1 MSIVEIESRV
11 VADRDDF
18 AEGYT
23 DQSIRDRE
31 HLLAVVKAQQ
41 AVIDAVRNL
50 ANTRGRSGWQI
61 SPNDIRTTLETHN
74 EQSET
79 EELA

>member
-1 MSIVEIESRV
+1 MSISEIENRV

-23 DQSIRDRE
+23 DQNIRDRE
-31 HLLAVVKAQQ
+31 HLIAVVKAQAAQ
-41 AVIDAVRNL
+41 IDAIRDL

-61 SPNDIRTTLETHN
+61 SPNDIRTTLDN
-74 EQSET
+74 
-79 EELA
+79 A